1 MVRLKKMED
10 GIPFII
16 FDRDEHIDVRGHGW
30 GITIHWALEALQ
42 NCLPPSL
49 FERLTT
55 IQVDPEQGRRDTGQ
69 FLFLNLANAEA
80 VFKIP
85 PAPRRRINR
94 EKFRKLLLDGID
106 VQWNKSIASF
116 ETTPSSV
123 KVEFQDGAIYEG
135 RLLVGA
141 DGSTSKV
148 RRTLCPETGSLNQL
162 PIRFLGATV
171 KLKPAEMAPL
181 RALDPLLFQGCHPET
196 STYLWFA
203 TLDTPE
209 VNGSQGDDE
218 YYSAQLNISWP
229 VRGPSDEVPATN
241 GGKLQ
246 KMKDLADVFEPR
258 LKKAVQ
264 NIPESTEILDIKLAD
279 WPCLQ
284 WPFDGKV
291 TLIGDAAHAM
301 TMCKC
306 NDRQILVYSS
316 TDDFDSV
323 DRGEAANH
331 GITDAR
337 LLHDQLVEVSKGE
350 ISQADVIE
358 KYETE
363 MRDRTSWAV
372 LMSRQACLD
381 AHDFKN
387 LTKDSAILARR
398 TKQSR

>member
-1 MVRLKKMED
+1 MD
-10 GIPFII
+10 GI
-16 FDRDEHIDVRGHGW
+16 
-30 GITIHWALEALQ
+30 
-42 NCLPPSL
+42 N
-49 FERLTT
+49 
-55 IQVDPEQGRRDTGQ
+55 
-69 FLFLNLANAEA
+69 
-80 VFKIP
+80 
-85 PAPRRRINR
+85 
-94 EKFRKLLLDGID
+94 
-106 VQWNKSIASF
+106 VQWNKSIAAF
-116 ETTPSSV
+116 ESTPSGV
-123 KVEFQDGAIYEG
+123 KVVFEDGTNTEG

-148 RRTLCPETGSLNQL
+148 RRILCPETGFLYQL

-171 KLKPAEMAPL
+171 RLTPAEMAPL

-209 VNGSQGDDE
+209 VNGSRGDSE

-229 VRGPSDEVPATN
+229 VKSPADEVPATN
-241 GGKLQ
+241 VEKLQ

-264 NIPESTEILDIKLAD
+264 NIPEGTEIVEIKLAD
-279 WPCLQ
+279 WPCLK
-284 WPFDGKV
+284 WPFDGKA
-291 TLIGDAAHAM
+291 TLLGDAAHAM
-301 TMCKC
+301 TMCEC
-306 NDRQILVYSS
+306 DCSQVRLGPLLI
-316 TDDFDSV
+316 SV
-323 DRGEAANH
+323 PDRGEAANH

-337 LLHDQLVEVSKGE
+337 LLHDQLVEVSLGN
-350 ISQADVIE
+350 ISQLNAIE

-387 LTKDSAILARR
+387 LNKESAILARR
-398 TKQSR
+398 TRQN